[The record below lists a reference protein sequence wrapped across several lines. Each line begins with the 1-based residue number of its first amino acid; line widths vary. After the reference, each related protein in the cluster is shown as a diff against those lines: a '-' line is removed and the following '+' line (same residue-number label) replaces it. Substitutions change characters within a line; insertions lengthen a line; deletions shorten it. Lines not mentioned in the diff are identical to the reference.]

1 MDDFFSAIIGLLVG
15 LLEAGLAL
23 WFLIELISNT
33 CF

>member
-1 MDDFFSAIIGLLVG
+1 MDDFFSVIIGILVG

>member
-1 MDDFFSAIIGLLVG
+1 MDDFFGAIIGILVG